1 MAAFRVLDPFQ
12 TFLNQNST
20 GPAAGGRFDFFEAG
34 TTTPKAV
41 YANPGLSVS
50 NGASIVLDA
59 AGRLSVDCWGDGAYR
74 ARQYDADGTLIKELD
89 DIQPTTGG
97 GLAIPTPLENGA
109 VLSND
114 GSILQWL
121 LGLFV
126 PDPSGQTNKV
136 LSNDGTL
143 LLWKEIVTP
152 PVVTPDIVLT
162 GNGAAGTFRAGTSAV
177 TKKFMVMF
185 GSDSMTASN
194 QIQAAGS
201 FVFPSSFAFDE
212 PPRVFII
219 PKTAAAT
226 SQGDVPSC
234 AVINTSTTGYDVA
247 MSTTFG
253 QNAAKITSAV
263 PFDFIAFGF
272 KTVA

>member
-50 NGASIVLDA
+50 NGASIELDA
-59 AGRLSVDCWGDGAYR
+59 AGRLSVDCWGDGSYR

-89 DIQPTTGG
+89 DIQAPGG
-97 GLAIPTPLENGA
+97 AGQSIPALEAGA
-109 VLSND
+109 FLSND
-114 GSILQWL
+114 GA
-121 LGLFV
+121 
-126 PDPSGQTNKV
+126 
-136 LSNDGTL
+136 L
-143 LLWKEIVTP
+143 LLWDFINQLPDPTGQANKFLKTDGTGWSYEAITIPTP
-152 PVVTPDIVLT
+152 PTPDIVLT
-162 GNGAAGTFRAGTSAV
+162 GDGAAGTFRAGTSAV
-177 TKKFMVMF
+177 AKKFMVMI
-185 GSDSMTASN
+185 GSDSMPASN
-194 QIQAAGS
+194 QIQASGS
-201 FVFPSSFAFDE
+201 FTFPGGFTFDE
-212 PPRVFII
+212 PPRVFVI
-219 PKTAAAT
+219 PKTSAAT
-226 SQGDVPSC
+226 SQGDIPSC
-234 AVINTSTTGYDVA
+234 GTVGTATNGYSVS

-263 PFDFIAFGF
+263 PFDFVAFGF

>member
-50 NGASIVLDA
+50 NGASIELDA
-59 AGRLSVDCWGDGAYR
+59 AGRLSVDCWGDGSYR

-89 DIQPTTGG
+89 DIQPTTSG
-97 GLAIPTPLENGA
+97 GLAIPTPLEAGA

-121 LGLFV
+121 IGLFV

-143 LLWKEIVTP
+143 LLWKEDVPP
-152 PVVTPDIVLT
+152 PVVTPDIVV
-162 GNGAAGTFRAGTSAV
+162 AANSFRAGVSSNTS
-177 TKKFMVMF
+177 KFFVQW
-185 GSDSMTASN
+185 G
-194 QIQAAGS
+194 AGS
-201 FVFPSSFAFDE
+201 VAASGQ
-212 PPRVFII
+212 
-219 PKTAAAT
+219 TAANANVSFPT
-226 SQGDVPSC
+226 AFTDTPTVIVVPKSFTVAAEGQIP
-234 AVINTSTTGYDVA
+234 AVAVVNQSPTGFSVA
-247 MSTTFG
+247 MNTDDYTRNGSR
-253 QNAAKITSAV
+253 ITNAV
-263 PFDFIAFGF
+263 PFDWVAIGHL
-272 KTVA
+272 TVA